1 MSRCDCCRIFLLFE
15 AVGSAFYCWL
25 NGTWLGY
32 SQDSCLPAEFDVT
45 AHLREGVNTLAVQ
58 VCHHLNIC
66 TIAAQ
71 GATTSA
77 LEGSLLH
84 SAAILSCIS
93 AMPTHE
99 LITIQ
104 VMRWSDGS
112 YLEDQVALPET
123 EGMTQPRT
131 ADHA

>member
-1 MSRCDCCRIFLLFE
+1 MSRRDRCRIFLLFE

-45 AHLREGVNTLAVQ
+45 AHVCEGANTLAVQ
-58 VCHHLNIC
+58 VCHRLYIC

-71 GATTSA
+71 DSTVSA
-77 LEGSLLH
+77 LEGSMWH
-84 SAAILSCIS
+84 SAAMLSCMSDLHI
-93 AMPTHE
+93 HE
-99 LITIQ
+99 LMSMQ

-112 YLEDQVALPET
+112 YLEDQVDMPEPG
-123 EGMTQPRT
+123 GMTQL
-131 ADHA
+131 